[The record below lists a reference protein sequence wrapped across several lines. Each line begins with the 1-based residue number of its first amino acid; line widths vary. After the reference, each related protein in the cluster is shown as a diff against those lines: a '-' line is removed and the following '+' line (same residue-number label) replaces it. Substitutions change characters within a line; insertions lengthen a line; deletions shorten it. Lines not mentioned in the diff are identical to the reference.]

1 MAQERL
7 QIRLDA
13 VDNTKKAFNSL
24 QGNTQSAKNALFN
37 LKNVLIGLGGG
48 LALRS
53 IINVGKQIEGLGV
66 RFKFLF
72 GSLQEGNKAFT
83 ELTNFAA
90 KVPFSLEEISAAS
103 GNLAV
108 VSKDA
113 KQLAKI
119 LEITGNV
126 AAVTGLD
133 FQTTASQIQRAFS
146 GGLAAADVFREKGV
160 RKLLEFSDGASAS
173 ADETAKRFE
182 EVFGKGGRFGEATS
196 ELAKTFEG
204 TLSMLGDKLF
214 KFKSTIVKAGFFDTL
229 KKEFGD
235 LNKFAEKHA
244 EALDEIAVTIGT
256 VLAEA
261 IVGLSEA
268 LKVLVKYSSELV
280 EVFKVI
286 IAYKLAAMFLRWGYA
301 LIPVVT
307 GLTTIAALSGVGLAL
322 VAAAAAAGTA
332 AYFLLGQQID
342 AIKKKAEEANHAF
355 KNIDFEHEL
364 SIKVDNFEEVFILID
379 EFEHELS
386 VRIPSAIEK
395 ISASF
400 NDLIIKDLENMQLQL
415 SNIEVII
422 AQGLYDGIKAM
433 SSAIAESIILGKS
446 LGDAFRNFVQRAIIG
461 ALAALIQYLATK
473 LLIWALEQLF
483 PNLLKNQIDL
493 EQQKLQIMKK
503 QTAELTKQMAIKAIL
518 MFMGGFAEG
527 GRVNGSRAEGGKV
540 NGYRATGGQT
550 SNGNAYIVGERGREL
565 FIPSTD
571 GQIVPNE
578 KMGGM
583 GATNVTFNVSATD
596 VKGVQALLIDNRATI
611 TNIINSALNQKGKP
625 ALI

>member
-355 KNIDFEHEL
+355 KNLDFEHEL